1 MRSYCG
7 HRPQTSQSES
17 ICKSVGYF
25 RHSLLV
31 LEITGKEDQYK
42 RTYYA
47 CRLTL
52 NGLRLTEI
60 RLANQFILQLIV
72 LGTKWLNACEYHFL
86 NDSSDWN
93 CLDSLFITKAPH
105 LLPNQYKWALVQAI
119 ETYFVTKQ
127 FPEQMLYVIRYL
139 VVTWSQYVKWHI
151 YRALSYQNIVHDNIH
166 IYAVILL
173 FHWRYQFIIVCT
185 KSHWQMDSPESEP
198 AVRKGY

>member
-7 HRPQTSQSES
+7 HPPQTSQSES

-60 RLANQFILQLIV
+60 RLANQFILQLIA

-93 CLDSLFITKAPH
+93 CLGSLFITKAPH

-127 FPEQMLYVIRYL
+127 FPEQ
-139 VVTWSQYVKWHI
+139 
-151 YRALSYQNIVHDNIH
+151 NIVHDNIH

-173 FHWRYQFIIVCT
+173 FHWRYQFIILCT